1 MKTKINRFTA
11 YSNCPPGEYGAMLTN
26 SEVKKYPKGEREV
39 LTFLILGKDG
49 LPWLNNK
56 SECYYSV
63 IVCNK
68 SNGKSPKSKINKIKL
83 AMLNR
88 HEYDPIKSRVGLP
101 DISHFYNEVFM
112 VRVSSKNEEY
122 NFITHIQRPRD
133 MEWECIEGEFE
144 GLTTDP
150 IKLFKQLKNNIKH
163 EFRKDAEEDIIV
175 KVNANDKVLLDENGN
190 FRLEIDY
197 ENDPKMYGASSAIS
211 TIHKNLIKF
220 LKTRDLRAIFSDRI
234 LN

>member
-1 MKTKINRFTA
+1 
-11 YSNCPPGEYGAMLTN
+11 ML
-26 SEVKKYPKGEREV
+26 S
-39 LTFLILGKDG
+39 
-49 LPWLNNK
+49 
-56 SECYYSV
+56 
-63 IVCNK
+63 
-68 SNGKSPKSKINKIKL
+68 
-83 AMLNR
+83 R

-190 FRLEIDY
+190 FKLEIDY

-220 LKTRDLRAIFSDRI
+220 IKTRDLRAIFSDRI

>member
-11 YSNCPPGEYGAMLTN
+11 YTNCPPGEYGAMLIN

-39 LTFLILGKDG
+39 LTFLILGEDG
-49 LPWLNNK
+49 LPWINNK

-83 AMLNR
+83 AMLSR

-112 VRVSSKNEEY
+112 VRVSSKGEEY

-133 MEWECIEGEFE
+133 MEWECVEGEFE

-150 IKLFKQLKNNIKH
+150 IKLYKQLRNTIPHELRKDSDEWIKH
-163 EFRKDAEEDIIV
+163 MVYAH
-175 KVNANDKVLLDENGN
+175 DKVLLDENGH

-197 ENDPKMYGASSAIS
+197 ENDPNMYGPNSAIS
-211 TIHKNLIKF
+211 NFHKQLIKF
-220 LKTRDLRAIFSDRI
+220 IKTRDIQIIVKFD
-234 LN
+234 NF